1 MSATENRKLIEE
13 IFVGLERGNGS
24 AFVRSLADDFC
35 WTLIGD
41 TAWSGTYRGKAA
53 VRRELLDPLFAQ
65 FADQYVNHLVGIIA
79 EGDRVAVEC
88 RGRVTTKEGKT
99 YANTYCWVCRIEN
112 GKLKELLEYMD
123 TAHLN
128 EALQPPRVAA

>member
-13 IFVGLERGNGS
+13 IFAGLEKGDGGP
-24 AFVRSLADDFC
+24 FVRSLADDFN

-41 TAWSGTYRGKAA
+41 TPWSGTYRGKQA

-65 FADQYVNHLVGIIA
+65 FADQYTNRLVGLIA

-88 RGRVTTKEGKT
+88 RGRVTTKEGKV
-99 YANTYCWVCRIEN
+99 YSNTYCWVCRIEN
-112 GKLKELLEYMD
+112 GKLKELIEYMD
-123 TAHLN
+123 TAHLS
-128 EALQPPRVAA
+128 EALQPPQVAA